1 MFVRLENGQP
11 VEWPVQEFQIRSAF
25 RSTSFP
31 SPMLPE
37 QVAPLGFEPYKE
49 TVMPEFDERV
59 QQIRE
64 NAPVKATD
72 GTWRQS
78 WSVVEMYSDPV
89 EREAKIKEFEAMR
102 LESEI
107 EHTRELRRTAYAREA
122 DPLYFE
128 AQRGNGSLEEWKAK
142 VEEICARYPYPS

>member
-1 MFVRLENGQP
+1 MFIRLENGQP

-25 RSTSFP
+25 RSISFP
-31 SPMLPE
+31 SPLLPE

-49 TVMPEFDERV
+49 TVMPEIDERV

-64 NAPVKATD
+64 NDPVKATD

-78 WSVVEMYSDPV
+78 WSVVEMYSDPA

-107 EHTRELRRTAYAREA
+107 EHTRELRRFAYTREA

-128 AQRGNGSLEEWKAK
+128 AQRGEATLEEWRAK
-142 VEEICARYPYPS
+142 IAEIKVRFPD